1 MIINH
6 HGEQWS
12 EKPVETELNG
22 KVVWT
27 KYVAFGNPATTVRRN
42 YYSTYEAAAKGNI
55 ADDRND
61 NKKFLG
67 SDNVYE

>member
-6 HGEQWS
+6 HGQRWS

-22 KVVWT
+22 QVVWA

-42 YYSTYEAAAKGNI
+42 YYTSYQAALNGDI
-55 ADDRND
+55 SDDRE
-61 NKKFLG
+61 KKSFLG
-67 SDNVYE
+67 CDNIYG